1 MSMTDYRHIPLR
13 HDFAFSEVMREP
25 DICQCFLE
33 TVLGI
38 RIRKLEFISKQEDL
52 TDSLLGHGIRLDIYV
67 EDDAGSVYNIEMQN
81 RLETMKRIRYYQGGI
96 DRRTL
101 GRSRNYEDLKT
112 SFIIVV
118 CSYDPA
124 GLHYPL
130 YARESRL
137 ACPVGTAEYDDG
149 SHVVLLNSRYDPEY
163 RPEMPAVCE
172 FLDLLNQTGDLSP
185 QTMQYPLA
193 QMAAE
198 SLTRLRKNEKKEAV
212 FMTLSELIEREAKDR
227 YEEGR
232 EEGRAEGREEGRIKG
247 RKEGQQEER
256 EANIKKL
263 MTSLNLSREE
273 AEKLLK

>member
-149 SHVVLLNSRYDPEY
+149 SHVVLLNGRYDPEY

-185 QTMQYPLA
+185 QTLQYPLA

-198 SLTRLRKNEKKEAV
+198 SLARLRKNEEKEAV

-232 EEGRAEGREEGRIKG
+232 AEGLAEGHEEGRH
-247 RKEGQQEER
+247 EER

-273 AEKLLK
+273 VEKLLK